1 MNSNVSEYLKYDPS
15 LDELYKY
22 SIDDLSKVL
31 HQKLVEE
38 GRLKEKQRLEKIEE
52 VRKDFEKEVRRALI
66 MSIIEKSEKIVNV
79 DMFNHDTYVHFT
91 NEVIKCPSESEIK
104 KIEHDIRK
112 KLIAKEKY
120 YNLKNLPDIMEVVA
134 TWN

>member
-1 MNSNVSEYLKYDPS
+1 MNSNVSEYLKHDPS

-31 HQKLVEE
+31 HQKLVEN
-38 GRLKEKQRLEKIEE
+38 GRLKEKQRLENIENL
-52 VRKDFEKEVRRALI
+52 RKDFEKVVRRDLI
-66 MSIIEKSEKIVNV
+66 MSIIKKSETIVKV
-79 DMFNHDTYVHFT
+79 DLIDHDTYVQVI
-91 NEVIKCPSESEIK
+91 NEVIKRPSESEIR

-112 KLIAKEKY
+112 NYLGKEEY